1 MSPNFFGRIFIGEL
15 GGFYAYCMGR
25 EPENTC
31 FFFWNFNKTRRISTK
46 TQKCIHRHIFLV
58 CGRCIPVPQTV
69 FNNNLTFSHDAFI
82 HLHFWLLASIGGIGT
97 MPIIWL
103 LQEATVYV
111 HFCCKAPLE
120 LFPINEV
127 FGSQPGDFVLFLC
140 CCLYLICSSTKKSA
154 GTSHDPTTKVSYGK
168 EIPLL
173 VGEIFSF
180 GQI

>member
-127 FGSQPGDFVLFLC
+127 FGSQPGDFVF
-140 CCLYLICSSTKKSA
+140 
-154 GTSHDPTTKVSYGK
+154 VSLL
-168 EIPLL
+168 LL
-173 VGEIFSF
+173 VLDMFFNQKKCGNITRPHHKS
-180 GQI
+180 